1 MCCSQI
7 LPHMP
12 VERVNVFFKEIDSD
26 LDGRVSY
33 RDFEMMMK
41 SFILPSR

>member
-1 MCCSQI
+1 M
-7 LPHMP
+7 
-12 VERVNVFFKEIDSD
+12 FFKEIDSD

-41 SFILPSR
+41 SYMLP